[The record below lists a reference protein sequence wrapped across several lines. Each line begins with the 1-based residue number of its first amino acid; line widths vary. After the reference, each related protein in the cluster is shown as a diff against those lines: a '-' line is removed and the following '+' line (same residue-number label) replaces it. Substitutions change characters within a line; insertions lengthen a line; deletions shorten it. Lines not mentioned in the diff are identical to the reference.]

1 MTGCAHL
8 ALAIEGRGFVR
19 RCVELCQGEKQW
31 RAVCAWRRKQRLV
44 SGEWAPEQE
53 DFIWLE
59 TAFCEEF
66 LKHLRW
72 FGSMD
77 YEWRSGPRLRQG
89 GFCVLLWSK
98 DPQRLWW
105 ELRDEFE
112 RQATDRKKPKSEAKS
127 LKPGHASGKRLEDGL
142 WAAWN
147 REA

>member
-1 MTGCAHL
+1 MTGCSHL
-8 ALAIEGRGFVR
+8 AVAIEGRGFVR

-31 RAVCAWRRKQRLV
+31 RAVCAARRKQRLV

-53 DFIWLE
+53 DFTWLE
-59 TAFCEEF
+59 TAFCEQF

-72 FGSMD
+72 FSGID
-77 YEWRSGPRLRQG
+77 YEWRSGPRLQQG

-112 RQATDRKKPKSEAKS
+112 RQATERKSPKSEARTP
-127 LKPGHASGKRLEDGL
+127 KPGAAGSRRLEDGM
-142 WAAWN
+142 WPAWD
-147 REA
+147 RQR